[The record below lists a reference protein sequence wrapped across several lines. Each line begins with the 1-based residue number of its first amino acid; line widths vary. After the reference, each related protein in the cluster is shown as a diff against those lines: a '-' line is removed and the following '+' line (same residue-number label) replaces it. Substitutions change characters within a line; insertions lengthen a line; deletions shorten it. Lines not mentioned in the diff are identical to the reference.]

1 MANYREEARKAARRH
16 GLNPDIF
23 ERQINQ
29 ESGFSQD
36 VITGR
41 RRSSAGAQGIAQFMP
56 ATARGL
62 GINPL
67 NPTQA
72 LDGAARL
79 MSSYIKKYGN
89 YKDALVAYNAG
100 PGGVGHPPAESRNY
114 VKSILG
120 GKNPT
125 VGKNRQ
131 SLSSGRGG
139 GSIITP
145 GVSLPSTSRTV
156 NDPAAEA
163 RVIAAS
169 FLAQR
174 NPNNLLLRLGILN
187 PNEATTRTV
196 TTPGINIPTTRTNI
210 SSSSSSSGRGS
221 GGAKLSGG
229 HSGLFELIH
238 NTGNGPGFAVKDG
251 QKVDG
256 RQVYSSVWDG
266 HRDHVHIAAGP
277 NTVVKLGKLA
287 QEMGLHVGENPHFGG
302 VTPVHVKD
310 SYHYKGEA
318 IDVSGDPHKMNRFS
332 RRVEQIFGLH

>member
-16 GLNPDIF
+16 GINPDIF

-29 ESGFSQD
+29 ESGFNPD
-36 VITGR
+36 A
-41 RRSSAGAQGIAQFMP
+41 RSPAGARGIAQFMP
-56 ATARGL
+56 ATARGM
-62 GINPL
+62 GVNPD

-79 MSSYIKKYGN
+79 MSSYVKKYGN

-114 VKSILG
+114 VSAILG

-125 VGKNRQ
+125 VSKQ
-131 SLSSGRGG
+131 SSSGGG
-139 GSIITP
+139 GTISTP
-145 GVSLPSTSRTV
+145 GLSLPSTSRTV

-163 RVIAAS
+163 RVIAAN

-196 TTPGINIPTTRTNI
+196 RSPGINIP
-210 SSSSSSSGRGS
+210 SSKINLPSNSSSSGGGS
-221 GGAKLSGG
+221 SKLSGG

-238 NTGNGPGFAVKDG
+238 NTGKGSGFAVKNG
-251 QKVDG
+251 QKVNG
-256 RQVYSSVWDG
+256 AQFYSKVWDG
-266 HRDHVHIAAGP
+266 HKNHVHVAAGP

-302 VTPVHVKD
+302 VNPVHSAH
-310 SYHYKGEA
+310 SYHYKNEA
-318 IDVSGDPHKMNRFS
+318 IDVSGDPNKMNRYA

>member
-16 GLNPDIF
+16 GLNPSIF

-29 ESGFSQD
+29 ESGFAQD

-41 RRSSAGAQGIAQFMP
+41 RRSSAGALGIAQFMP
-56 ATARGL
+56 ATARGV
-62 GINPL
+62 GVDPL
-67 NPTQA
+67 NPKQA

-79 MSSYIKKYGN
+79 MSSYVKKYGN

-114 VKSILG
+114 VSAILG
-120 GKNPT
+120 GKNPP
-125 VGKNRQ
+125 VSRGRQ
-131 SLSSGRGG
+131 ASSSGRGKSG
-139 GSIITP
+139 GTITTP

-163 RVIAAS
+163 RVIAAN

-221 GGAKLSGG
+221 GGAKL
-229 HSGLFELIH
+229 
-238 NTGNGPGFAVKDG
+238 
-251 QKVDG
+251 
-256 RQVYSSVWDG
+256 
-266 HRDHVHIAAGP
+266 
-277 NTVVKLGKLA
+277 
-287 QEMGLHVGENPHFGG
+287 
-302 VTPVHVKD
+302 
-310 SYHYKGEA
+310 
-318 IDVSGDPHKMNRFS
+318 
-332 RRVEQIFGLH
+332 